1 MTKIGN
7 VTYGV
12 QAIGVAGN
20 CEIHQS
26 FLTDHQQQHQQ
37 HQQEED
43 ETSAEVEQQSQQ
55 VGGIFVYLLSNIGN
69 VLMSFFLLTCNR
81 KLKATA
87 DNLDGINWMT
97 FPLISRCQGI
107 MIATLSMVW
116 ISP

>member
-1 MTKIGN
+1 MAKIGN

-26 FLTDHQQQHQQ
+26 FLTDHQQQHQ
-37 HQQEED
+37 HED